1 MVAGRPPP
9 EKTSISLPTAMLHGP
24 RRHSRGAQKFHLH
37 AAAVLTGEAA
47 TLTGAKFARTVGH
60 GFWAVFR
67 IVSLELTAE
76 ADANQDLK
84 FGYAIFLWS
93 QQKEK
98 KTHRNPKDPAEIQRT
113 PYGCSPGPAQHRPRV
128 GWYPFLSSPRDQRR
142 GGVTFFFLFVVPRAA
157 PAGSPY
163 ITVSHRRQLQ
173 KMTAHQNRNQPI
185 ISRSCIPATWSLPTH
200 ATSQVLHEC
209 HAATTHKR
217 ADRDMHRRRRRR
229 LARGRWAFYHP
240 VTFTAASELQH
251 SGSASRSSCSTARFA
266 PRAYWIH

>member
-142 GGVTFFFLFVVPRAA
+142 GGVTFFFFVCCPARGACWVSLHHSQSQTTAA
-157 PAGSPY
+157 KNDRTSE
-163 ITVSHRRQLQ
+163 S
-173 KMTAHQNRNQPI
+173 K
-185 ISRSCIPATWSLPTH
+185 PTH
-200 ATSQVLHEC
+200 HIPQLYPSDLVAAHTC
-209 HAATTHKR
+209 HIASAA
-217 ADRDMHRRRRRR
+217 
-229 LARGRWAFYHP
+229 
-240 VTFTAASELQH
+240 
-251 SGSASRSSCSTARFA
+251 
-266 PRAYWIH
+266 

>member
-1 MVAGRPPP
+1 MVPTKRKKKHTEILKIQPKFREPRTAVAQAQP
-9 EKTSISLPTAMLHGP
+9 SIVHG
-24 RRHSRGAQKFHLH
+24 L
-37 AAAVLTGEAA
+37 
-47 TLTGAKFARTVGH
+47 VG
-60 GFWAVFR
+60 
-67 IVSLELTAE
+67 I
-76 ADANQDLK
+76 
-84 FGYAIFLWS
+84 
-93 QQKEK
+93 
-98 KTHRNPKDPAEIQRT
+98 
-113 PYGCSPGPAQHRPRV
+113 
-128 GWYPFLSSPRDQRR
+128 LSSRLHETNAGAESR
-142 GGVTFFFLFVVPRAA
+142 FFFLFVVPRAA